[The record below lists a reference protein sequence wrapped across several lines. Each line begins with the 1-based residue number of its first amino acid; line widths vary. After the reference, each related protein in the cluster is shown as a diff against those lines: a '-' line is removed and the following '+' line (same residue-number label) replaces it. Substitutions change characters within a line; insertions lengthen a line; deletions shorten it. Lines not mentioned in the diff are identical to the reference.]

1 MKKEYRGLLEM
12 LGATFIWGSTPIVG
26 LLSHLPSPVFV
37 FFRVL
42 FAFPFVLF
50 FALKQANLKELLL
63 PKPFWAIFLSGVM
76 LGLNWIFFFWALQIT
91 DVAIVVIIYYM
102 GPILSLFLAIFFL
115 KEPFYWNIGVALVL
129 ALIGVFIS
137 THSSWHFDRGV
148 IIALLASISYGLL
161 GFFSKLATRHHKSIV
176 VTNYQIFIS
185 IFLTLPFLFLQEW
198 HFSLQTLFIVIIAG
212 VVHTAL
218 ALFLWYD
225 ALHYISVSLAA
236 ILQYLDIF
244 FTIALAFLILGQVPT
259 LFEVIGACCIALAG
273 IIASLKSFN

>member
-1 MKKEYRGLLEM
+1 MKRSYRGLLEM

-50 FALKQANLKELLL
+50 FARKEGSLKEILF
-63 PKPFWAIFLSGVM
+63 PKPFWAIFLSGLM
-76 LGLNWIFFFWALQIT
+76 LGLNWIFFFWALQLT

-102 GPILSLFLAIFFL
+102 GPILSLFLAIIFL
-115 KEPFYWNIGVALVL
+115 KEPFSWNIGVSLIL
-129 ALIGVFIS
+129 ALFGVFIS
-137 THSSWHFDRGV
+137 TKASWHYDIGI

-161 GFFSKLATRHHKSIV
+161 GFFSKLATKHHKSVV

-185 IFLTLPFLFLQEW
+185 IFLTLPFLFIQEW
-198 HFSLQTLFIVIIAG
+198 SLSFDSFIIVVIAG

-225 ALHYISVSLAA
+225 ALHYIKVSIAS

-244 FTIALAFLILGQVPT
+244 FTIALAYFFLGQVPT
-259 LFEVIGACCIALAG
+259 MQQIIGASLIVLSG
-273 IIASLKSFN
+273 VVASLKEL

>member
-1 MKKEYRGLLEM
+1 LL
-12 LGATFIWGSTPIVG
+12 F
-26 LLSHLPSPVFV
+26 
-37 FFRVL
+37 
-42 FAFPFVLF
+42 
-50 FALKQANLKELLL
+50 

-137 THSSWHFDRGV
+137 TQGSWHFDRGV

-244 FTIALAFLILGQVPT
+244 FTIALAFFILGQVPT